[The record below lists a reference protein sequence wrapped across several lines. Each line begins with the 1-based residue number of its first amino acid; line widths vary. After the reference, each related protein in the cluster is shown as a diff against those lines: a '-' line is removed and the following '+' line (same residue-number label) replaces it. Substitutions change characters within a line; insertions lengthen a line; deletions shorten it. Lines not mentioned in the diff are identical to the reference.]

1 MGFVDGK
8 TKKKFWSYS
17 FAGADT
23 PFYLATLPENAT
35 EPNGQFISERKL
47 ADVDAEVKF

>member
-1 MGFVDGK
+1 MNFVDLKARIIGGI
-8 TKKKFWSYS
+8 YS
-17 FAGADT
+17 VEGAVT
-23 PFYLATLPENAT
+23 QFYLATLPENAT